1 MFSGQ
6 YFVEPDAFGGI
17 PDILS
22 EWQQS
27 WPEMGL
33 LVLLPEAEKHQVPAL
48 QAICKT
54 CKIPLLGAI
63 FPSLVTALGL
73 HHQGAWL
80 LRFNQM
86 PKHFLVEIDPE
97 TGANG
102 GSGLYAATG
111 RLLATGCAEVATP
124 SPTTPKTAPTL
135 FLIFDG
141 MLPNIASVLY
151 RLSANHE
158 QGVTYCG
165 VNAGSESFQ
174 PMACLFDGER
184 QMGNAVL
191 GLLIDHRVKTV
202 VKHGY
207 PVSKSLMQ
215 ATSTTGNRIDRINQR
230 PAFEVY
236 QEVIKQEYGIE
247 LTHQNFYEYAVHF
260 PFGVVMT
267 VDVLVRI
274 PVAFNEDG
282 SLVCVGEVQPNA
294 MLRLLRAPTLEQSG
308 CVQEVAASLK
318 YAPVREEGCVTTL
331 FYCAGRRMHFGERA
345 IEEIAALSSATDSQS
360 LVGAL
365 TLGEI
370 DTDEDLMH
378 LARFHNAAMV
388 CIR

>member
-1 MFSGQ
+1 MFSDQ
-6 YFVEPDAFGGI
+6 HFVAPTAFDGV

-22 EWQQS
+22 EWQQD
-27 WPEMGL
+27 WPDMGVL
-33 LVLLPEAEKHQVPAL
+33 ILLPEAEKARVPLLQAMCRSKQVPVV
-48 QAICKT
+48 
-54 CKIPLLGAI
+54 GAI
-63 FPSLVTALGL
+63 FPELITASEFCGN
-73 HHQGAWL
+73 GAWL

-86 PKHFLVEIDPE
+86 PKHFLVEINPDS
-97 TGANG
+97 GADG
-102 GSGLYAATG
+102 GAGLCAATNHILSSRCDG
-111 RLLATGCAEVATP
+111 AVSQLM
-124 SPTTPKTAPTL
+124 PTL

-141 MLPNIASVLY
+141 MLPNIGSILY

-158 QGVTYCG
+158 QAVTYCG

-174 PMACLFDGER
+174 PMSCLFDGER
-184 QMGNAVL
+184 QIGSAAL
-191 GLLIDHRVKTV
+191 GLLIDHPVKTG

-215 ATSTTGNRIDRINQR
+215 ATSTTGNRIDQINQR

-294 MLRLLRAPTLEQSG
+294 MLRLLRAPILEQSA
-308 CVQEVAASLK
+308 CVQEMAASLNDSSLGFESGRV
-318 YAPVREEGCVTTL
+318 AL
-331 FYCAGRRMHFGERA
+331 FYCAGRRMHFGNRA
-345 IEEIAALSSATDSQS
+345 IDEILALSAAIECEHIA
-360 LVGAL
+360 GAL

-388 CIR
+388 CLR